1 MGRVAVIV
9 ACVLSGA
16 ALLGGAADAHAN
28 YVRSN
33 PASDARLVKAPT
45 EVRIEFSEPPDP
57 KGSDIE
63 VLDTTGKRHDKG
75 DIRPSGD
82 PNGLR
87 VSLEPIPDGG
97 YTVAWTTTSA
107 VDGHT
112 TKGSFAFVVGNGPLP
127 PPPPVPEAAPPPTPL
142 EIAGRALSY
151 AGIALGLGTAF
162 FVLFVAPAA
171 IDPRRESF
179 LLGLAGALIVAGSL
193 ALMGDQGAKL
203 PARLGVMLGVRAF
216 AGLALAAVAITPR
229 LALMR
234 PVGALAGG
242 GVMTLGPL
250 ATFSSI
256 PGRII
261 ALAASIAAAM
271 TATLV
276 SHATALGSLKS
287 MALDFVH
294 VLSVSVWT
302 GGVVALLWCVLLAR
316 RDETAEDARAL
327 GTTAWRFSVTAL
339 IATALLITTGLLQ
352 AFDRLVLIDDL
363 YETPYGIALAV
374 KIVLVL
380 VALAIGALN
389 LLRWGPRL
397 RAGLRAR
404 TALIRDTVAETAIF
418 VVIIGA
424 ASFLT
429 AFPPPAQPSAAAYD
443 QTQHVSGL
451 RLEMLVASAGAGR
464 NTYVLRAHQGLAPI
478 AGAEK
483 VAFRFTMVEHD
494 MGEQEL
500 VATERAAGEYVAE
513 GSPTGMYGTWHIQ
526 AIVRLTGREDVTTV
540 FTLPVG
546 APTGSGSTAAPPLTI
561 GPYTAI
567 VFTDPATPQS
577 GAPLTMFAVLIGKDG
592 NPVAGKQVRA
602 TFSGPGNAQAP
613 IDATEDAATL
623 GPGRYKFPI
632 AGLDAGTWKVTITVG
647 NEGTGAYSLLVS
659 R

>member
-1 MGRVAVIV
+1 MRRFAVIV

-16 ALLGGAADAHAN
+16 ALRGGAAEGHAN
-28 YVRSN
+28 YIRSN
-33 PASDARLVKAPT
+33 PAADARLVKAPT

-57 KGSDIE
+57 RGSDIQ

-75 DIRPSGD
+75 DVGPSGD

-127 PPPPVPEAAPPPTPL
+127 PPPAVPETAPPPTPL

-162 FVLFVAPAA
+162 FVLFVAPAST
-171 IDPRRESF
+171 DPRRESS

-193 ALMGDQGAKL
+193 ALIVDQGAKL
-203 PARLGVMLGVRAF
+203 PQRLGVMLGVRAF
-216 AGLALAAVAITPR
+216 AGLVLAAVSITPR

-242 GVMTLGPL
+242 GVMTIGPF
-250 ATFSSI
+250 ATFR
-256 PGRII
+256 PRRMI
-261 ALAASIAAAM
+261 ALAAGIAAAM

-287 MALDFVH
+287 MTLDFVH

-327 GTTAWRFSVTAL
+327 GATVWRFSVTAM
-339 IATALLITTGLLQ
+339 IATAVLITAGVLQ
-352 AFDRLVLIDDL
+352 AFDRLVLINDL

-380 VALAIGALN
+380 VALAIGAFN

-397 RAGLRAR
+397 RAGARAR
-404 TALIRDTVAETAIF
+404 AALAWDTLAETALF
-418 VVIIGA
+418 VVIIVA

-429 AFPPPAQPSAAAYD
+429 AFAPPAQPSAAAYD

-451 RLEMLVASAGAGR
+451 RLEMLVASEGAGR
-464 NTYVLRAHQGLAPI
+464 NTYVLRVHQGLAPI
-478 AGAEK
+478 TGAEK

-500 VATERAAGEYVAE
+500 VATERAAGEYVAD
-513 GSPTGMYGTWHIQ
+513 GSPTGMYGTWKIQ
-526 AIVRLTGREDVTTV
+526 TIVRLAGREDVSTV
-540 FTLPVG
+540 FTVPVG
-546 APTGSGSTAAPPLTI
+546 APSGGGTTTSQVVTI
-561 GPYTAI
+561 GAYTAI

-577 GAPLTMFAVLIGKDG
+577 GAPITMFAVLIGKDG
-592 NPVAGKQVRA
+592 NPVTGKQVSA
-602 TFSGPGNAQAP
+602 TFSGPGTQAP
-613 IDATEDAATL
+613 INAIEDAATL

-632 AGLDAGTWKVTITVG
+632 AALDAGKWSVTIAVG
-647 NEGTGAYSLLVS
+647 TEGSGPYSLDVS

>member
-1 MGRVAVIV
+1 MRQLAVIV

-33 PASDARLVKAPT
+33 PASDARLVKPPT
-45 EVRIEFSEPPDP
+45 EIRIEFSEPPDP

-63 VLDTTGKRHDKG
+63 VLDTEGKRHDKG

-87 VSLEPIPDGG
+87 VSLGAIADGG

-112 TKGSFAFVVGNGPLP
+112 TKGSFAFVVGTGPLP

-171 IDPRRESF
+171 IDPRRESS

-203 PARLGVMLGVRAF
+203 PPRLGVMLGVRAF

-250 ATFSSI
+250 ATFR
-256 PGRII
+256 PRRMI

-294 VLSVSVWT
+294 ILAVSVWT
-302 GGVVALLWCVLLAR
+302 GGVVALLWCVLLVR

-339 IATALLITTGLLQ
+339 IATALLITTGVLQ

-451 RLEMLVASAGAGR
+451 RLEMLVASGGAGR
-464 NTYVLRAHQGLAPI
+464 NTYVLHVHQGLAPV
-478 AGAEK
+478 AAAEK

-500 VATERAAGEYVAE
+500 VATERAAGEYVAD

-526 AIVRLTGREDVTTV
+526 AIVRLTGREDISTV
-540 FTLPVG
+540 FTVPVG
-546 APTGSGSTAAPPLTI
+546 APIGSGSTAAPPLTI

-592 NPVAGKQVRA
+592 NPVSGKQVKA
-602 TFSGPGNAQAP
+602 TFAGPGNPQPP
-613 IDATEDAATL
+613 IDATEDATTL

>member
-1 MGRVAVIV
+1 MRSLAVLV

-16 ALLGGAADAHAN
+16 VLMGGAAEAHAN

-33 PASDARLVKAPT
+33 PASDARLVKPPT

-63 VLDTTGKRHDKG
+63 VLDTAGKRHDKG
-75 DIRPSGD
+75 DVGPSGD

-97 YTVAWTTTSA
+97 YLVAWTTTSA

-112 TKGSFAFVVGNGPLP
+112 TKGSFAFVIGNGPIP
-127 PPPPVPEAAPPPTPL
+127 TPPPVPDAAPPPSPL

-162 FVLFVAPAA
+162 FVLFVAPAS
-171 IDPRRESF
+171 IDPRRESS

-193 ALMGDQGAKL
+193 TLMVDQGARL
-203 PARLGVMLGVRAF
+203 PPRLGVMLGVRAF
-216 AGLALAAVAITPR
+216 AGLVLAAVAVGPR

-242 GVMTLGPL
+242 GVMTLGPF
-250 ATFSSI
+250 ATFR
-256 PGRII
+256 PRRMI
-261 ALAASIAAAM
+261 ALAAGIAAAM

-276 SHATALGSLKS
+276 SHATALGSIKS
-287 MALDFVH
+287 MTLDFVH
-294 VLSVSVWT
+294 VLSISVWT

-316 RDETAEDARAL
+316 RDETAEDARSL
-327 GTTAWRFSVTAL
+327 GATVWRFSVTAL
-339 IATALLITTGLLQ
+339 VATGLLITSGVLQ

-380 VALAIGALN
+380 VALAIGAFN

-397 RAGLRAR
+397 RAGTRAR
-404 TALIRDTVAETAIF
+404 TALVRDTLAETGIF
-418 VVIIGA
+418 IVIIVA

-429 AFPPPAQPSAAAYD
+429 AFAPPAQPSAAAYD

-451 RLEMLVASAGAGR
+451 RLELLVASGGAGR
-464 NTYVLRAHQGLAPI
+464 NTYALRVHQGLAPVT
-478 AGAEK
+478 GAEK
-483 VAFRFTMVEHD
+483 VALRFTMVEHD
-494 MGEQEL
+494 MGQQEL
-500 VATERAAGEYVAE
+500 VATERAAGEYIAE
-513 GSPTGMYGTWHIQ
+513 GSPTAMYGTWKIQ
-526 AIVRLTGREDVTTV
+526 TIVRITGREDVSTV

-546 APTGSGSTAAPPLTI
+546 APTGGGSTTSQVLTI

-577 GAPLTMFAVLIGKDG
+577 GAPFTLFAVVVGKDG
-592 NPVAGKQVRA
+592 NPVTGKQITA
-602 TFSGPGNAQAP
+602 TFSGPATQAP
-613 IDATEDAATL
+613 MSATEDAATL
-623 GPGRYKFPI
+623 GPGRYKFAI
-632 AGLDAGTWKVTITVG
+632 AGLDAGKWNITIAIG
-647 NEGTGAYSLLVS
+647 NDGAGAYSLDVS

>member
-1 MGRVAVIV
+1 MRRLAVIV

-16 ALLGGAADAHAN
+16 VLLGGGADAHAN

-33 PASDARLVKAPT
+33 PASDARLVKPPT
-45 EVRIEFSEPPDP
+45 EVRIEYSEPPDP
-57 KGSDIE
+57 KSSDIE
-63 VLDTTGKRHDKG
+63 VLDTTGRRHDRG
-75 DIRPSGD
+75 DVGPSGD

-87 VSLEPIPDGG
+87 VSLEAIPDGG
-97 YTVAWTTTSA
+97 YLVAWTTTSA

-127 PPPPVPEAAPPPTPL
+127 SPPPVPEATSPPSPL

-171 IDPRRESF
+171 IDPRRESS
-179 LLGLAGALIVAGSL
+179 LLGFAGALIVAGSL
-193 ALMGDQGAKL
+193 ALMLDQGAKL
-203 PARLGVMLGVRAF
+203 PPRLGVMLGVRAF
-216 AGLALAAVAITPR
+216 AGLALAVVAITPR

-234 PVGALAGG
+234 PLGALAGG
-242 GVMTLGPL
+242 GVMTIGPF
-250 ATFSSI
+250 ATFR
-256 PGRII
+256 PRRMI

-316 RDETAEDARAL
+316 RDGTAEDARAL
-327 GTTAWRFSVTAL
+327 GTTVWRFSVTAI
-339 IATALLITTGLLQ
+339 IATALLITAGVLQ
-352 AFDRLVLIDDL
+352 AFDRLVLINDL

-380 VALAIGALN
+380 VALAIGAVN

-397 RAGLRAR
+397 RAGVRAR
-404 TALIRDTVAETAIF
+404 TALVRDTVAETAIF
-418 VVIIGA
+418 VVIIVA

-429 AFPPPAQPSAAAYD
+429 AFAPPAQPSAAAFD

-464 NTYVLRAHQGLAPI
+464 NTYVLRVHQGLAPI
-478 AGAEK
+478 TGAEK

-500 VATERAAGEYVAE
+500 VATERAPGEYIAN
-513 GSPTGMYGTWHIQ
+513 GSPTAMYGTWHVQ
-526 AIVRLTGREDVTTV
+526 TIVRLVGREDVRTV
-540 FTLPVG
+540 FTVPVG
-546 APTGSGSTAAPPLTI
+546 APSGGASATSQVVTV

-577 GAPLTMFAVLIGKDG
+577 GAPFTMFAVFIGKDG
-592 NPVAGKQVRA
+592 NPVSGKQPRA
-602 TFSGPGNAQAP
+602 TFSGPSTQAP

-623 GPGRYKFPI
+623 GPGRYKFAI
-632 AGLDAGTWKVTITVG
+632 AGLDAGSWKITIAVG
-647 NEGTGAYSLLVS
+647 SEGTGAYSLDVS

>member
-1 MGRVAVIV
+1 MRRLAVIV
-9 ACVLSGA
+9 ACVLSGVV
-16 ALLGGAADAHAN
+16 LLGGTATAHAN

-33 PASDARLVKAPT
+33 PASDARLVRPPA

-57 KGSDIE
+57 KGSEIQ
-63 VLDTTGKRHDKG
+63 VLDTSGKRHDKG
-75 DIRPSGD
+75 DVGPSGD
-82 PNGLR
+82 TNGLR

-112 TKGSFAFVVGNGPLP
+112 TKGSFAFVVGNGPIPTP
-127 PPPPVPEAAPPPTPL
+127 PAVPDAAPPPSPL
-142 EIAGRALSY
+142 EVAGRALSY

-171 IDPRRESF
+171 TDPRRESS

-193 ALMGDQGAKL
+193 TLILDQGSKL
-203 PARLGVMLGVRAF
+203 PPRLGVMLGVRAF
-216 AGLALAAVAITPR
+216 AGLVLAAVAITPR

-242 GVMTLGPL
+242 GVMTIGPL
-250 ATFSSI
+250 ATFR
-256 PGRII
+256 PRRMI
-261 ALAASIAAAM
+261 ALAAGIAAAM

-287 MALDFVH
+287 MTLDFVH

-302 GGVVALLWCVLLAR
+302 GGVVALLWCVLLSK
-316 RDETAEDARAL
+316 RDRTAEDARAL
-327 GTTAWRFSVTAL
+327 GATVWRFSVTAL
-339 IATALLITTGLLQ
+339 IATALLITAGVLQ

-380 VALAIGALN
+380 VALVIGAFN

-397 RAGLRAR
+397 RAGIRAR
-404 TALIRDTVAETAIF
+404 TALVRDTVAETAIF
-418 VVIIGA
+418 VVIIVA

-429 AFPPPAQPSAAAYD
+429 AFAPPAQPSAAAYD

-451 RLEMLVASAGAGR
+451 RLEMLVASGGAGR
-464 NTYVLRAHQGLAPI
+464 NTYVLRVHQGLVPI
-478 AGAEK
+478 VGAEK

-500 VATERAAGEYVAE
+500 VATERAEGEYVAE
-513 GSPTGMYGTWHIQ
+513 GSPTAMYGTWKIQ
-526 AIVRLTGREDVTTV
+526 TIVRLAGREDISTV

-546 APTGSGSTAAPPLTI
+546 APTGGGTTTSQVVTI
-561 GPYTAI
+561 GPYNAI

-592 NPVAGKQVRA
+592 NPVTGKHLSA
-602 TFSGPGNAQAP
+602 TFSGPSSQAS
-613 IDATEDAATL
+613 IDAVEDAATL

-632 AGLDAGTWKVTITVG
+632 AALDAGKWSVTIAVG
-647 NEGTGAYSLLVS
+647 TEGAGPYSLDVS

>member
-1 MGRVAVIV
+1 MRRVGLIV
-9 ACVLSGA
+9 ACALGA
-16 ALLGGAADAHAN
+16 LVLLGGAAQAHAN

-33 PASDARLVKAPT
+33 PASDARLVKPPT
-45 EVRIEFSEPPDP
+45 EIRIEFSEPPDA
-57 KGSDIE
+57 KGSEIQ
-63 VLDTTGKRHDKG
+63 VLDTNGKRYDKQDVG
-75 DIRPSGD
+75 PSGE

-87 VSLEPIPDGG
+87 VSVAPVPDGG
-97 YTVAWTTTSA
+97 YLVAWTASSA
-107 VDGHT
+107 IDGHSSR
-112 TKGSFAFVVGNGPLP
+112 GSFAFVVGTGPLP
-127 PPPPVPEAAPPPTPL
+127 APPPVPDATPPPSLL

-162 FVLFVAPAA
+162 FVLFVAPAST
-171 IDPRRESF
+171 DPRRESTI
-179 LLGLAGALIVAGSL
+179 LGIAGALIVAGSL
-193 ALMGDQGAKL
+193 TLMVDQGAKL
-203 PARLGVMLGVRAF
+203 PPRLGVMLGLRAF
-216 AGLALAAVAITPR
+216 AGLVLAAVAIAPR

-242 GVMTLGPL
+242 GVMTIGPF
-250 ATFSSI
+250 ATFR
-256 PGRII
+256 PRRMI
-261 ALAASIAAAM
+261 ALAAGIAAAM

-294 VLSVSVWT
+294 VLSISVWT

-327 GTTAWRFSVTAL
+327 GSTAWRFSVTAL
-339 IATALLITTGLLQ
+339 IAAALLITAGTLQ

-380 VALAIGALN
+380 VALAIGAFN

-397 RAGLRAR
+397 RAGIRAR
-404 TALIRDTVAETAIF
+404 TALVRDTVAETAIF
-418 VVIIGA
+418 VAIIVA

-429 AFPPPAQPSAAAYD
+429 AFAPPAQPSAAAYD
-443 QTQHVSGL
+443 HTKHVSGL
-451 RLEMLVASAGAGR
+451 RLEMLVASGGAGR
-464 NTYVLRAHQGLAPI
+464 NTYVLRVHQGLAPV

-483 VAFRFTMVEHD
+483 VALRFTMIEHD

-500 VATERAAGEYVAE
+500 VATERAAGEYVAQ

-526 AIVRLTGREDVTTV
+526 TIVRLAGREDVNTV

-546 APTGSGSTAAPPLTI
+546 APSGGGSTTSQVVTI
-561 GPYTAI
+561 GRYTSI
-567 VFTDPATPQS
+567 VFTDPPTVQS
-577 GAPLTMFAVLIGKDG
+577 GAPLTMFAVLIGPDG
-592 NPVAGKQVRA
+592 NPVTGKQLRA
-602 TFSGPGNAQAP
+602 AFSGPSAQAA

-623 GPGRYKFPI
+623 GPGRYKFAI
-632 AGLDAGTWKVTITVG
+632 AGLDAGSWKVTIAVG
-647 NEGTGAYSLLVS
+647 SEGTGAYSLEVS

>member
-1 MGRVAVIV
+1 MRRLAIIV
-9 ACVLSGA
+9 VCVLSGA
-16 ALLGGAADAHAN
+16 VLLGGTATAHAN

-33 PASDARLVKAPT
+33 PASDARLVKPPT
-45 EVRIEFSEPPDP
+45 EVRIDFSEPPDP

-63 VLDTTGKRHDKG
+63 VLDTSGKRHDKG
-75 DIRPSGD
+75 DVGPSGD

-87 VSLEPIPDGG
+87 VSLEPIADGG

-112 TKGSFAFVVGNGPLP
+112 TKGSFAFAIGNGPLP
-127 PPPPVPEAAPPPTPL
+127 TPPPVPDAAPPPSPL
-142 EIAGRALSY
+142 EVLGRALSY

-162 FVLFVAPAA
+162 FVLFVAPAGT
-171 IDPRRESF
+171 DPRREST
-179 LLGLAGALIVAGSL
+179 LLGIAGALIVAGSL
-193 ALMGDQGAKL
+193 TLMVDQGAKL
-203 PARLGVMLGVRAF
+203 PPRLGVMLGVRAF
-216 AGLALAAVAITPR
+216 AGVVLAAVAIAPR

-242 GVMTLGPL
+242 GVMTLGPF
-250 ATFSSI
+250 ATFR
-256 PGRII
+256 PRRMI
-261 ALAASIAAAM
+261 ALAAGVAAAM

-327 GTTAWRFSVTAL
+327 GATVWRFSVTAL
-339 IATALLITTGLLQ
+339 IATALLITAGVLQ
-352 AFDRLVLIDDL
+352 ALDRLVLIDDL

-380 VALAIGALN
+380 VAIAIGAFN

-404 TALIRDTVAETAIF
+404 TALVRDTIAETAIF
-418 VVIIGA
+418 IVIIVA

-429 AFPPPAQPSAAAYD
+429 AFAPPAQPSAAAYD

-451 RLEMLVASAGAGR
+451 RLEMLVASGGAGR
-464 NTYVLRAHQGLAPI
+464 NTYALRVHQGLSPVT
-478 AGAEK
+478 GAEK

-494 MGEQEL
+494 MGQQEL
-500 VATERAAGEYVAE
+500 VASERAAGEYVAE
-513 GSPTGMYGTWHIQ
+513 GSPTAMYGTWKIQ
-526 AIVRLTGREDVTTV
+526 TIVRLAGREDVSTV
-540 FTLPVG
+540 FTVPVG
-546 APTGSGSTAAPPLTI
+546 APAGGGATTSQVLTI

-567 VFTDPATPQS
+567 AFTDPATPQS
-577 GAPLTMFAVLIGKDG
+577 GAPFTMFAVVIGKDG
-592 NPVAGKQVRA
+592 NPVTGKQVSA
-602 TFSGPGNAQAP
+602 TFSGPGSQAP
-613 IDATEDAATL
+613 LTATEDAATL
-623 GPGRYKFPI
+623 GPGRYKFAI
-632 AGLDAGTWKVTITVG
+632 AALDAGKWSITIAVG
-647 NEGTGAYSLLVS
+647 NEGAGAYSLDVS

>member
-1 MGRVAVIV
+1 MRRLAVIA

-16 ALLGGAADAHAN
+16 VLLGGAAEAHAN
-28 YVRSN
+28 YLRSN

-57 KGSDIE
+57 KGSEIQ
-63 VLDTTGKRHDKG
+63 VLDTQGHRHDKG
-75 DIRPSGD
+75 DVGLSGD

-87 VSLEPIPDGG
+87 VSLEPIADGG
-97 YTVAWTTTSA
+97 YLVAWTTTSA

-112 TKGSFAFVVGNGPLP
+112 TKGSFAFAIGNGPVP
-127 PPPPVPEAAPPPTPL
+127 TPPPVPVAAPPPNPL

-162 FVLFVAPAA
+162 FVLFIAPAGV
-171 IDPRRESF
+171 DPRRESS
-179 LLGLAGALIVAGSL
+179 LLGLAGAFVVAGSF
-193 ALMGDQGAKL
+193 ALIVDQGAKL
-203 PARLGVMLGVRAF
+203 PPRLGVMLAVRAF
-216 AGLALAAVAITPR
+216 AGLVLAAVSITPL

-242 GVMTLGPL
+242 GIMTIGPF
-250 ATFSSI
+250 ATFR
-256 PGRII
+256 PRRMI
-261 ALAASIAAAM
+261 ALAAGIAAAM

-294 VLSVSVWT
+294 VLSGSVWT

-327 GTTAWRFSVTAL
+327 GTTVWRFSVTAL
-339 IATALLITTGLLQ
+339 IATALLITAGVLQ
-352 AFDRLVLIDDL
+352 AFDRLVLINDL

-380 VALAIGALN
+380 VALAIGAFN

-397 RAGLRAR
+397 RAGIRAR
-404 TALIRDTVAETAIF
+404 MALVRDTLAETAIF
-418 VVIIGA
+418 VVIIIA

-429 AFPPPAQPSAAAYD
+429 AFAPPAQPSAAADD
-443 QTQHVSGL
+443 QAQHVSGL
-451 RLEMLVASAGAGR
+451 RLEMLVASSGPGR
-464 NTYVLRAHQGLAPI
+464 NTYVLRVHQGLAPVT
-478 AGAEK
+478 GAEK

-500 VATERAAGEYVAE
+500 VATERAPGEYVAN
-513 GSPTGMYGTWHIQ
+513 GSPTAMYGTWKIQ
-526 AIVRLTGREDVTTV
+526 TIVRLTGREDVSTV
-540 FTLPVG
+540 FTIPVG
-546 APTGSGSTAAPPLTI
+546 APSGGGSTTSQVLTV
-561 GPYTAI
+561 GPYTMI
-567 VFTDPATPQS
+567 VFTDPASPQS
-577 GAPLTMFAVLIGKDG
+577 GAPLTMFAVLIGQDG
-592 NPVAGKQVRA
+592 NPVTGKQLRA
-602 TFSGPGNAQAP
+602 TFSGPTSQPP

-623 GPGRYKFPI
+623 GPGRYKFAI
-632 AGLDAGTWKVTITVG
+632 AGLDAGTWKVAIAIG
-647 NEGTGAYSLLVS
+647 NEGAGAYSLVVS

>member
-1 MGRVAVIV
+1 MRNLAFIV
-9 ACVLSGA
+9 TCVLSGA
-16 ALLGGAADAHAN
+16 VLLGGAAEGHAN
-28 YVRSN
+28 YVSSN
-33 PASDARLVKAPT
+33 PASDARLVKPPS
-45 EVRIEFSEPPDP
+45 EVRIVFSEPPDP
-57 KGSDIE
+57 KGSGIQ
-63 VLDTTGKRHDKG
+63 VLDTSGKRHDKG
-75 DIRPSGD
+75 DIGPSGD

-87 VSLEPIPDGG
+87 VSLEAIPDGG

-107 VDGHT
+107 VDGHS
-112 TKGSFAFVVGNGPLP
+112 TKGSFAFVIGNGPIP
-127 PPPPVPEAAPPPTPL
+127 TPPPVPDAAPPPSPL

-171 IDPRRESF
+171 TDPRRESS
-179 LLGLAGALIVAGSL
+179 LLGLAGALIVAG
-193 ALMGDQGAKL
+193 ALTLMLDQGAKL
-203 PARLGVMLGVRAF
+203 PPRLGVMLGVRAF
-216 AGLALAAVAITPR
+216 AGLVLAAVAITPR

-242 GVMTLGPL
+242 GVMTIGPL
-250 ATFSSI
+250 ATFR
-256 PGRII
+256 PRRMI
-261 ALAASIAAAM
+261 ALAAGIAAAM

-302 GGVVALLWCVLLAR
+302 GGVVALLWCVLLSK
-316 RDETAEDARAL
+316 RDRTAEDARAL
-327 GTTAWRFSVTAL
+327 GATVWRFSVTAL
-339 IATALLITTGLLQ
+339 VATTLLITAGVLQ

-380 VALAIGALN
+380 VALVIGAFN

-397 RAGLRAR
+397 RAGIRAR
-404 TALIRDTVAETAIF
+404 TALVRDTVAETAIF
-418 VVIIGA
+418 VVIIVA

-429 AFPPPAQPSAAAYD
+429 AFAPPAQPSAAAYD

-451 RLEMLVASAGAGR
+451 RLEMLVASGGAGR
-464 NTYVLRAHQGLAPI
+464 NTYVLRVHQGLVPI
-478 AGAEK
+478 VGAEK

-500 VATERAAGEYVAE
+500 VATERAEGEYVAE
-513 GSPTGMYGTWHIQ
+513 GSPTAMYGTWKIQ
-526 AIVRLTGREDVTTV
+526 TIVRLAGRQDISTV

-546 APTGSGSTAAPPLTI
+546 APTGGGTTTSQVVTI
-561 GPYTAI
+561 GPYNAI

-592 NPVAGKQVRA
+592 NPVTGKHLSA
-602 TFSGPGNAQAP
+602 TFSGPSSQAS
-613 IDATEDAATL
+613 IDAVEDAATL

-632 AGLDAGTWKVTITVG
+632 AALDAGKWSVTIAVG
-647 NEGTGAYSLLVS
+647 TEGAGPYSLDVS